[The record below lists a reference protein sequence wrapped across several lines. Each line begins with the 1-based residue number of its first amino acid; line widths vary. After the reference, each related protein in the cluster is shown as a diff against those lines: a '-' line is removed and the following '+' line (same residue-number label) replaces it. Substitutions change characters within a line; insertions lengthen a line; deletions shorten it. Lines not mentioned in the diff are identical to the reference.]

1 MEGTPRI
8 EVDPAQFAQS
18 VAQTSDENLADG
30 MRSEYRGVVLDGIF
44 QGMVDHFEPSKA
56 EGVDAVIHWRIG
68 GREDG
73 GQDTYELVVENG
85 ACTYSKDPKRD
96 PRLTFTVDGV
106 DFLKLVTG
114 NASGPRMFMFGKLK
128 IEGDLLFAARVQGL
142 FRMPQAP
149 GGGPETAEPAA

>member
-1 MEGTPRI
+1 MERPQ
-8 EVDPAQFAQS
+8 VDPAQFARS
-18 VAQTSDENLADG
+18 VADTSDEHLADG

-56 EGVDAVIHWRIG
+56 EGMEAVIHWKIG
-68 GREDG
+68 GRADG
-73 GQDTYELVVENG
+73 GHDTYEFAIKDG
-85 ACTYSKDPKRD
+85 ACSYSKEPKLE

-142 FRMPQAP
+142 FRMPRAGPDGAP
-149 GGGPETAEPAA
+149 GTAAPAA